1 MAAAKV
7 MRGECSIE
15 DIKFHNPEDGNY
27 YGKPVVRQDALG
39 KVCGLTDYGDDQ
51 ALKMPQ
57 GVLYAAIV
65 QPKVTHHA
73 KILAIHTEEAEKMPG
88 VLRLSQQK
96 ILSQQA
102 ELTSW
107 LRVNSMR
114 EVLL

>member
-1 MAAAKV
+1 MATTTEN
-7 MRGECSIE
+7 R
-15 DIKFHNPEDGNY
+15 
-27 YGKPVVRQDALG
+27 VVRQDALG

-88 VLRLSQQK
+88 VVKVITAKDL
-96 ILSQQA
+96 IAAGGTNIMA
-102 ELTSW
+102 EGQFHEKADCHDTIP
-107 LRVNSMR
+107 
-114 EVLL
+114 